1 MTLCTVNTFILYTL
15 LYAYNSCWIKS
26 DDGAIAAFIVP
37 IVAII
42 LVQLKLQLNCNKLI
56 LLQINCIF
64 LVITLKVIY
73 KQRTVNK
80 QDASNKDTVKYR
92 MFSPHFSYFI
102 SFHYYVTEV
111 Y

>member
-1 MTLCTVNTFILYTL
+1 MHFLFPCLLC
-15 LYAYNSCWIKS
+15 NSCWIKS

-56 LLQINCIF
+56 LLQINCVF

-73 KQRTVNK
+73 KQRTVSK
-80 QDASNKDTVKYR
+80 QDASNKDTVKYKII
-92 MFSPHFSYFI
+92 SPKLSYFI